1 MNFVIFLTTATFFC
15 FMSLKQV
22 CSETHWEDMRV
33 LVLVVSDKKK
43 DVSSTSGMLTTVQT
57 STLMA
62 HRMKSVV
69 PQRMKV
75 C

>member
-1 MNFVIFLTTATFFC
+1 
-15 FMSLKQV
+15 MSLKQV

>member
-1 MNFVIFLTTATFFC
+1 
-15 FMSLKQV
+15 
-22 CSETHWEDMRV
+22 MRV

-62 HRMKSVV
+62 HRMKNVV

-75 C
+75 QNRIVSVVVVLVFF